1 LSRTR
6 HSTGRRRRKHDEHA
20 NHEAW
25 AIPYGDLVT
34 LLLAFFV
41 VMYAISS
48 VNAGKYRVLSDSLF
62 AAFRGTPR
70 TLQPIQ
76 VGEKQV
82 GTGADMNATVIQQ
95 AMLDG
100 RAQSRLAPV
109 PVAVGM
115 SKSGGNS
122 QLSAGQLPA
131 QAAAAAAALSH
142 VADEVAR
149 AMDQLVRKDMV
160 TIRRNDFWIEVEMRT
175 DILFPSGSAR
185 LADGAVDIIERLGDV
200 LSPFP
205 NPIRVEGHTDNKPIK
220 TAVFYSNWELSAARA
235 GSVVR
240 VLANHGVAPD
250 RLAVIG
256 YGEQRPIQTNDTSEG
271 RNANRRVVVVI
282 LSTEVMRQPPSA
294 PAGANAGGGAP
305 SDQPAVLQPA
315 VAQPGVAQP
324 AVAQPAEALPAVAR
338 PAAAQPAEAEPAG
351 TQPAVAHPAGDPAVV
366 QPPAVQPAI
375 ALPGDLAQPP
385 APTTKPRPATLP
397 TARND
402 IQHNTGTEP
411 AP

>member
-6 HSTGRRRRKHDEHA
+6 HSTGRHRRKKHEEHA
-20 NHEAW
+20 NHESW

-62 AAFRGTPR
+62 AAFRGSPR

-82 GTGADMNATVIQQ
+82 GTGADMNATIVQQ

-100 RAQSRLAPV
+100 RAQSRIAPV
-109 PVAVGM
+109 PVNVGM
-115 SKSGGNS
+115 QKSGGNS
-122 QLSAGQLPA
+122 QISSGHLPA
-131 QAAAAAAALSH
+131 QAVAAAAALSR
-142 VADEVAR
+142 VADEVAK
-149 AMDQLVRKDMV
+149 AMDQLVAKDLV

-185 LADGAVDIIERLGDV
+185 LADDAVNIIERLGEV
-200 LSPFP
+200 LAPYP
-205 NPIRVEGHTDNKPIK
+205 NPVRVEGHTDNKPIK
-220 TAVFYSNWELSAARA
+220 TVVFYSNWELSAARA

-240 VLANHGVAPD
+240 VLSTHGVSAD

-256 YGEQRPIQTNDTSEG
+256 YGEQRPIKTNDTPEG
-271 RNANRRVVVVI
+271 RNSNRRVVVVI
-282 LSTEVMRQPPSA
+282 LSTDLTRQV
-294 PAGANAGGGAP
+294 PAT
-305 SDQPAVLQPA
+305 D
-315 VAQPGVAQP
+315 AQP
-324 AVAQPAEALPAVAR
+324 AQGQPAAGEPPQEQPMMTQPMMDPAESIGPPALTAPTTATDPPQDRGPTNAQPA
-338 PAAAQPAEAEPAG
+338 AAA
-351 TQPAVAHPAGDPAVV
+351 
-366 QPPAVQPAI
+366 
-375 ALPGDLAQPP
+375 
-385 APTTKPRPATLP
+385 P
-397 TARND
+397 TAAHVEL
-402 IQHNTGTEP
+402 QHNTGTEP